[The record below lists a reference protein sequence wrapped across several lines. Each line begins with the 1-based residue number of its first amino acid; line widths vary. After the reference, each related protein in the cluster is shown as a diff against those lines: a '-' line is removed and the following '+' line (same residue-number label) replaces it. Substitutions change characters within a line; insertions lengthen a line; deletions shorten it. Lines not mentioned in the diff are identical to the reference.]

1 MPIRVSPA
9 IMRGVCFRGLSARSV
24 PLATKAMCNP
34 LVWNNTI
41 NQNKWLHASCQAW
54 AKEEVALKNEE
65 TPAEHD
71 TEETFEEF
79 TARFEK
85 EFEEAYDLFEVQR
98 VLNNCF
104 SYDLVPAPA
113 VLEKALRAARRVN
126 DLPTAIR
133 VFEALKYK
141 VEAPEQYEAYLE
153 ELSDVRK
160 ELGVP
165 LKEELFPDGVPNTVY
180 PKRC

>member
-1 MPIRVSPA
+1 MLSRTV
-9 IMRGVCFRGLSARSV
+9 MRSLSIPGTLRIVPRTYTSINGSLRSV
-24 PLATKAMCNP
+24 MHTTIPTTVK
-34 LVWNNTI
+34 NTSFFGVR
-41 NQNKWLHASCQAW
+41 NYSSQ
-54 AKEEVALKNEE
+54 
-65 TPAEHD
+65 HD
-71 TEETFEEF
+71 EETFEEF

-141 VEAPEQYEAYLE
+141 VENEDQYKAYLE
-153 ELSDVRK
+153 ELKDVRE

-165 LKEELFPDGVPNTVY
+165 LKEELFPDGKTPTLF
-180 PKRC
+180 

>member
-1 MPIRVSPA
+1 MLSRTVMCGLFMPSALRMAPRVSTIISGSLKPMMPSTTSSTPGTVKNTA
-9 IMRGVCFRGLSARSV
+9 FLGVRDYSDH
-24 PLATKAMCNP
+24 P
-34 LVWNNTI
+34 
-41 NQNKWLHASCQAW
+41 
-54 AKEEVALKNEE
+54 
-65 TPAEHD
+65 D
-71 TEETFEEF
+71 EETFEEF

-141 VEAPEQYEAYLE
+141 VENEDQYKAYLD
-153 ELSDVRK
+153 ELKDVRE

-165 LKEELFPDGVPNTVY
+165 LKEELFPDGKTPTLF
-180 PKRC
+180 

>member
-1 MPIRVSPA
+1 MLSRTM
-9 IMRGVCFRGLSARSV
+9 MRGIFMPSTLKMVSRPAASAGLRYMNRA
-24 PLATKAMCNP
+24 PAMM
-34 LVWNNTI
+34 NT
-41 NQNKWLHASCQAW
+41 NMTRMTGVRNYSDHA
-54 AKEEVALKNEE
+54 E
-65 TPAEHD
+65 
-71 TEETFEEF
+71 EETFEEF
-79 TARFEK
+79 TTRFEK
-85 EFEEAYDLFEVQR
+85 EFDEAYDLFEVQR

-141 VEAPEQYEAYLE
+141 VENEDQYKAYLE
-153 ELSDVRK
+153 ELKDVRE

-165 LKEELFPDGVPNTVY
+165 LKEELFPDGKTPSLF
-180 PKRC
+180 

>member
-1 MPIRVSPA
+1 MLSRAVLRSCSLNRAFLRSPSLRCGTSYAMPRLISQVNSIRKYSD
-9 IMRGVCFRGLSARSV
+9 
-24 PLATKAMCNP
+24 
-34 LVWNNTI
+34 
-41 NQNKWLHASCQAW
+41 H
-54 AKEEVALKNEE
+54 
-65 TPAEHD
+65 H
-71 TEETFEEF
+71 EETFEEF

-113 VLEKALRAARRVN
+113 VLEKALLAARRVN

-141 VEAPEQYEAYLE
+141 VETEDQYKAYLE
-153 ELSDVRK
+153 ELSDLRK
-160 ELGVP
+160 ELGIP
-165 LKEELFPDGVPNTVY
+165 LKEELFPESS
-180 PKRC
+180 